1 MPQMDVH
8 DFAPQ
13 LIWLA
18 ISFIT
23 LYIIMARV
31 ALPRI
36 ATVIEERRD
45 RIASDIDKAEQLKR
59 QTEEAIAAYEQ
70 AIAEARNKAHQIAQK
85 ARDDIGAELAAER
98 AEVEKQLED
107 KLQKA
112 EARIQKARD
121 KAMADVAEV
130 AGGAASDIVAELIDT
145 QVTPEELAQAVKA
158 AS

>member
-36 ATVIEERRD
+36 AMVIEERRD
-45 RIASDIDKAEQLKR
+45 RIAHDIDQAEQLKR
-59 QTEEAIAAYEQ
+59 KTEEAIAAYEQ

-85 ARDDIGAELAAER
+85 ARDDVTAEIAAER
-98 AEVEKQLED
+98 AEVEKQLD
-107 KLQKA
+107 AKLKKA
-112 EARIQKARD
+112 ESRIEKTRE
-121 KAMADVAEV
+121 KAMSDITEV
-130 AGGAASDIVAELIDT
+130 AGAAAADIVAELIGAK
-145 QVTPEELAQAVKA
+145 VTKTEVSQAVKSA
-158 AS
+158 R

>member
-36 ATVIEERRD
+36 AMVIEERRD
-45 RIASDIDKAEQLKR
+45 RIASDIDQAEQLKR
-59 QTEEAIAAYEQ
+59 KTEEAIAAYEQ

-85 ARDDIGAELAAER
+85 ARDEVAAEVAAER
-98 AEVEKQLED
+98 AEVEKQLD
-107 KLQKA
+107 AKLKKA
-112 EARIQKARD
+112 ESRIDKARE
-121 KAMADVAEV
+121 KAMADITEV
-130 AGGAASDIVAELIDT
+130 AGTAAADIVAELIGAKVSKTDIN
-145 QVTPEELAQAVKA
+145 QAVKA
-158 AS
+158 AQ